1 MNADAKLEKIL
12 LHCNEAIIQSEN
24 GRNQARAW
32 RATATPGAEFDA
44 ANDAYNFHTNRI
56 MYHVEIRKI
65 IEDGS
70 NDAV

>member
-32 RATATPGAEFDA
+32 RAAASPGAEFDA
-44 ANDAYNFHTNRI
+44 ANDAYNFHSNRI

-70 NDAV
+70 DDAV